1 MVEAQR
7 ADRRSQPDKGNEL
20 FNDVRRRVRLP
31 AGITAEDAVKA
42 VMCTVT
48 QHLFGADAQHVLDG
62 LPRDIRP
69 TLERCERHHDVK
81 PTRFDRDE
89 LVSRVADHLGISRGD
104 AEDIT
109 SAVLLAISARVPRD
123 ELVAVANLLPL
134 DLRDLWVA
142 RRVAPPVDPHPILT
156 QIEKTVPLPEGVT
169 GVGAFTVVMRVL
181 THRLSRG
188 EARHLVERL
197 PADLKPL
204 VEGALE
210 GRGEEPE
217 VFDLSD
223 FLARVHKLL
232 LVDDPEQVSRAVFRA
247 VYEYL
252 PADVFE
258 HVMSQLPGELQ
269 DLWVLP

>member
-7 ADRRSQPDKGNEL
+7 ADRRSQAEKGNEL
-20 FNDVRRRVRLP
+20 FGEIRRRVRVP
-31 AGITAEDAVKA
+31 PGVTPEDAVKA
-42 VMCTVT
+42 VMCTLT
-48 QHLFGADAQHVLDG
+48 QHIFGADAQHVLDG
-62 LPRDIRP
+62 LPREIRP
-69 TLERCERHHDVK
+69 ILERCERHRDVK

-89 LVSRVADHLGISRGD
+89 LVRRVADHLGISRGD

-123 ELVAVANLLPL
+123 ELAALANLLPL

-156 QIEKTVPLPEGVT
+156 QIEKSVALPEGVT

-181 THRLSRG
+181 THRLSLD
-188 EARHLVERL
+188 EARHLLDRL

-210 GRGEEPE
+210 GRGPEPE
-217 VFDLSD
+217 QFDVAE
-223 FLARVHKLL
+223 FLTRVRKLL
-232 LVDDPEQVSRAVFRA
+232 LVDDPEKVARAVFRA
-247 VYEYL
+247 VEEYL

-258 HVMSQLPGELQ
+258 HVMAQLPDELQ